1 MVRIVVGE
9 KILDV
14 HLLHDDIICL
24 KSPEPQIWH
33 ADKTLVYAHSPYL
46 KAEIE
51 RSIQEGK
58 FAEAHVKVG
67 DSFLNLHLSIRAR
80 KEIRSFCR
88 RQCGC
93 RSHPSLT
100 TQG

>member
-9 KILDV
+9 KVLGA
-14 HLLHDDIICL
+14 HLLHDDIIRL

-58 FAEAHVKVG
+58 CAEANVKVCE
-67 DSFLNLHLSIRAR
+67 SFLNPEPFDRIGRELAASAESEVNAR
-80 KEIRSFCR
+80 VTNC
-88 RQCGC
+88 
-93 RSHPSLT
+93 
-100 TQG
+100 